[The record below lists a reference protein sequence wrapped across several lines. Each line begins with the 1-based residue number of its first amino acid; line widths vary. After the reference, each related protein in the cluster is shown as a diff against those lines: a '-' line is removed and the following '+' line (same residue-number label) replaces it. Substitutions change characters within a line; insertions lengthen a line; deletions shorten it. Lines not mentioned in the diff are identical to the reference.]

1 MSDMDK
7 MILKEILSPN
17 GLTPNSLSKK
27 FKVHAITVAR
37 RRKRLEKEFFEKER
51 IFSLDNLGW
60 RRVDFFIATTHGKT
74 DQVANDL
81 LELDEVT
88 FVGKSIGQHTIDLRI
103 ETIVKDNA
111 QILDLLEEI
120 RAMDGIKKVVWSEI
134 VSIRKKMSIPSC
146 VLNDL

>member
-1 MSDMDK
+1 MDK

-27 FKVHAITVAR
+27 FKVNAITIAR

-51 IFSLDNLGW
+51 ILSLDNLDW
-60 RRVDFFIATTHGKT
+60 RRVDFFIATTKGKT

-81 LELDEVT
+81 LELDQVT

-111 QILDLLEEI
+111 QILDLLEVL

-134 VSIRKKMSIPSC
+134 VSIRKKMSIPNC
-146 VLNDL
+146 FLNEL